1 MMQRAVNTISKLN
14 PKLALGLAALVI
26 GLLAI
31 EGWALML
38 RKPYAEYQKIASTHA
53 TLTAALQQSPDHSSE
68 LSKLANELKQ
78 LTDQL
83 SGELRLPASDDKMA
97 ASLMEALDHSASVHS
112 VMLSGVKPLER
123 KQVSVFEEVSFDITA
138 KGAYLQLCAWMLDFG
153 KTLGNNATITEF
165 DMKSTDEGR
174 QVMLT
179 LKIALYRPLKLN
191 EVDK

>member
-1 MMQRAVNTISKLN
+1 
-14 PKLALGLAALVI
+14 
-26 GLLAI
+26 
-31 EGWALML
+31 
-38 RKPYAEYQKIASTHA
+38 
-53 TLTAALQQSPDHSSE
+53 
-68 LSKLANELKQ
+68 
-78 LTDQL
+78 
-83 SGELRLPASDDKMA
+83 
-97 ASLMEALDHSASVHS
+97 
-112 VMLSGVKPLER
+112 MLSGVKPLER